1 VKDPS
6 KILWA
11 IVAGLIVW
19 TVVLAAGAYIGPT
32 ARPTRETI
40 ENART
45 DTGEPV
51 PLPARGARNKILRPV
66 IVVGCTA
73 ALLAF
78 WGTMFTLRARR
89 LAKKESL
96 KASPPETDTEVPPPK
111 PEAG

>member
-1 VKDPS
+1 MKDPS

-19 TVVLAAGAYIGPT
+19 TIVLAAGAYIGPT
-32 ARPTRETI
+32 ARPTGETI
-40 ENART
+40 EKART
-45 DTGEPV
+45 ETGEPV
-51 PLPARGARNKILRPV
+51 PLSPRAARNKVLRPV

-78 WGTMFTLRARR
+78 WGTMFALRARR
-89 LAKKESL
+89 LAKKELL
-96 KASPPETDTEVPPPK
+96 KASLPGTELPPPK